1 MNGKLK
7 TVTSDQWRVTRGFAL
22 LFLLV
27 TCHLTFVTPASAG
40 NDYVINSNAHPI
52 PVNIITGGLTATG
65 TAHEANSQVTASTTA
80 GTLIVAR
87 ATRRGCLIRNLD
99 AAISVY
105 IGAATV
111 TSSNGMILT
120 AGESVVVSGVTLY
133 QVIAA
138 SGSPV
143 VAVMDEY
150 D

>member
-1 MNGKLK
+1 MKK
-7 TVTSDQWRVTRGFAL
+7 EFKAVSSDKWRVTRGIAL
-22 LFLLV
+22 LCLSGAILGPG
-27 TCHLTFVTPASAG
+27 PAAG
-40 NDYVINSNAHPI
+40 IDITNPPARPANVK
-52 PVNIITGGLTATG
+52 ITGA
-65 TAHEANSQVTASTTA
+65 ARQANSQVTASTTA

-99 AAISVY
+99 ATISVY

-111 TSSNGMILT
+111 TSSNGMLLK

-143 VAVMDEY
+143 VAVIDEY